1 MKSNKRPTRY
11 YPNLKKIEIDITYL
25 CNLKCTGCDRSCTQ
39 APETLHMPVQ
49 TIREFLSQTEK
60 MRHYWESVH
69 ILGGEPTLHP
79 NFIEII
85 TLLDDWFQKHSPSTK
100 LKVIS
105 NGYSRKTREL
115 LSRIPQ
121 RWYYENSFKDGSPD
135 ISYFEPFNIAPI
147 DLPEWKNEDFSK
159 GCWISQ
165 YCGIGLTPEGYF
177 PCAVA
182 GGIERIMNLGEGAK
196 SLPSNDNVLKDM
208 YASYCQFCGHYLQD
222 RYLTRKERESGCY
235 KPSEISKS
243 WKKAYKEWL
252 QLMKIET

>member
-1 MKSNKRPTRY
+1 MNSTKRPTRY

-39 APETLHMPVQ
+39 APETLHLPVQ
-49 TIREFLSQTEK
+49 AIREFLSQTEK
-60 MRHYWESVH
+60 MGHQWESVH

-79 NFIEII
+79 NFLEII
-85 TLLDDWFQKHSPSTK
+85 TLLDDWFQKHSPATE

-105 NGYSRKTREL
+105 NGYSRKTQEL
-115 LSRIPQ
+115 LKKIPK

-135 ISYFEPFNIAPI
+135 IPYFEPFNMAPI
-147 DLPEWKNEDFSK
+147 DMPEWKDEDFSK

-182 GGIERIMNLGEGAK
+182 GGIERIMKLGKGEQ
-196 SLPSNDNVLKDM
+196 SLPDDDKSLKDM
-208 YASYCQFCGHYLQD
+208 YFSYCKFCGHFLQD
-222 RYLTRKERESGCY
+222 GYLTRDERKTRGF
-235 KPSEISKS
+235 KPSEMSES
-243 WKKAYKEWL
+243 WKKAYKQWL
-252 QLMKIET
+252 NNRKK